1 MARWNSEVNRILLMN
16 DVKDRLA
23 NDGMVSV
30 GGASDRVAE
39 LLKRDIAKW
48 QRVVKTAGIK
58 AEG

>member
-30 GGASDRVAE
+30 GGASDHVAE